1 MTKFTIE
8 VLATEM
14 KNLTREVREGFK
26 GIHSRQDASN
36 GKILNHD
43 KRINELQKQDIK
55 IENKFRLWRGYWIIT
70 GLLVSTILALLGKYV
85 F

>member
-1 MTKFTIE
+1 MTKITIE

-26 GIHSRQDASN
+26 GVYDRQDKAN
-36 GKILNHD
+36 GKLCTHD
-43 KRINELQKQDIK
+43 KLIIDLQKKDIK
-55 IENKFRLWRGYWIIT
+55 IENKFKLWRGYWLIT
-70 GLLVSTILALLGKYV
+70 GLLVSGILTLLGKYV